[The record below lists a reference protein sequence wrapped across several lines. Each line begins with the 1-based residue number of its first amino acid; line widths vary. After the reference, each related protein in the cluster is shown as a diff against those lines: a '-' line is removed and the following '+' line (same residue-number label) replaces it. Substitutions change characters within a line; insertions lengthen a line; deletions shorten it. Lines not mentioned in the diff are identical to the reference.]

1 MVTYFS
7 STMTASVDGLEVKGA
22 AEVVIPSKTEL
33 SGKVYRVTEI
43 EKSAFN
49 ERKNIVSVKIPNSL
63 TLIDEVA
70 FFCASVFVGRTPA

>member
-1 MVTYFS
+1 MCGNTF
-7 STMTASVDGLEVKGA
+7 EK
-22 AEVVIPSKTEL
+22 EL

-43 EKSAFN
+43 EKLAFN

-70 FFCASVFVGRTPA
+70 FFVQACLSGGHQHRTT